1 MARMRRVHANS
12 DEKRKEERTDDNDP
26 NTFNLRWEGAP
37 MKVALN
43 DNKDFLAG
51 LLMVSVGGI
60 GFYMA
65 LDYPFGSAL
74 RMGPGYF
81 PRVLAGI
88 LIVFGLYVGIRGML
102 NPERVEG
109 IWGWKA
115 LALITVAFWV
125 FGWLME
131 RVGFIPSLVV
141 LFAISTL
148 AGHEFRLKEVVILT
162 VIMITFAWAVFI
174 YGLGLPYPLFWG
186 Y

>member
-1 MARMRRVHANS
+1 MCW
-12 DEKRKEERTDDNDP
+12 EE
-26 NTFNLRWEGAP
+26 AP
-37 MKVALN
+37 MKVALSN
-43 DNKDFLAG
+43 NKDFLAG
-51 LLMVSVGGI
+51 LLLVVVGSA
-60 GFYMA
+60 GFFMA

-88 LIVFGLYVGIRGML
+88 LIVFGLYVGIRGVL

-115 LALITVAFWV
+115 LALITLAFWV

-162 VIMITFAWAVFI
+162 VLMIAFAWAVFI
-174 YGLGLPYPLFWG
+174 YGLGLPYPLFWWQ
-186 Y
+186 